1 MLQMADL
8 KSPGLVQSLVKTV
21 GPSTTCLL
29 QYPKRVDED
38 SHHGTRGT
46 FPLTLEIPCLQETR
60 RRCQKSTTA
69 HSSFKNPTVTPD
81 NPNIR

>member
-1 MLQMADL
+1 MLQMGDL

-29 QYPKRVDED
+29 QYPNRVDED
-38 SHHGTRGT
+38 THGTRGT
-46 FPLTLEIPCLQETR
+46 FPLKQEIPRLQETR